1 MGGATVISKWMVCS
15 KRRSVF
21 SHTQTVV
28 HSGDVKKFLHT
39 QARTGRHIVEACPQ
53 PSPNSFTRLSWLR
66 LSTSRNNAAGVF
78 PTKYLLTRIA
88 IAIRVQTVSQAPRW
102 SATSQ
107 LPAEYVRLDEIIIK
121 TKKETQPLT
130 PSNGR
135 HPPNYLVGVGFS
147 PINAVSRWR
156 CVSRL

>member
-1 MGGATVISKWMVCS
+1 MCAYTDMHRGHRWGTPVSSKWMVCS

-28 HSGDVKKFLHT
+28 HSGDVKKFLRT
-39 QARTGRHIVEACPQ
+39 QARTGRHIVEVCPQ
-53 PSPNSFTRLSWLR
+53 PQPNSFTRSLVCLG
-66 LSTSRNNAAGVF
+66 LQLCTPRNNACGVF

-107 LPAEYVRLDEIIIK
+107 LPAEYVRLDEINFK
-121 TKKETQPLT
+121 TKKETQT
-130 PSNGR
+130 ADA
-135 HPPNYLVGVGFS
+135 F
-147 PINAVSRWR
+147 
-156 CVSRL
+156 